1 MKWYSLV
8 YDIWWTNVPFNVK
21 SFQEI
26 SKDIMKILCFDNCC
40 KYTLRINYQKI
51 ILQISPQWKHGSSWN
66 SVCQYITT
74 LKSISVN
81 FQKDLYFHYW
91 DIWKMISLI
100 NFNFQCIVPTFIKKR
115 QTFQD
120 ISGNVLKALYIKGR
134 FNRGITNNVYSK
146 WPCKNKDE
154 GLCTIINIQ
163 SPLFDSPI
171 LS

>member
-1 MKWYSLV
+1 MPHILLEAYFGEMIFSNLWHLMDKCSL
-8 YDIWWTNVPFNVK
+8 YVK
-21 SFQEI
+21 RFQEI

-100 NFNFQCIVPTFIKKR
+100 NFNFQCIVPTFIKKK
-115 QTFQD
+115 TNF
-120 ISGNVLKALYIKGR
+120 SGYLWKCFKG
-134 FNRGITNNVYSK
+134 S
-146 WPCKNKDE
+146 
-154 GLCTIINIQ
+154 LH
-163 SPLFDSPI
+163 
-171 LS
+171 